1 MKSSDLR
8 NVVLLGHGGVGK
20 TSAAEAML
28 YNAGAADRL
37 GRINEGNTILDYDQ
51 EEIRRQASAVAY
63 SFFEVICN
71 EEVFDGMP
79 CSGNACGKC
88 ARIFRVQRE
97 HARRLYRSGLSAL

>member
-51 EEIRRQASAVAY
+51 EEIRRQASVSLAIAPLRL
-63 SFFEVICN
+63 
-71 EEVFDGMP
+71 EEFYCKYYRYLP
-79 CSGNACGKC
+79 
-88 ARIFRVQRE
+88 IFRLCGRN
-97 HARRLYRSGLSAL
+97 A